1 MKQKAFYLW
10 QSNLANNSR
19 TGFFNNRNCSISE
32 MDQKIYKTIN
42 LSKEGVEFFES
53 TMKLGV

>member
-19 TGFFNNRNCSISE
+19 TGFFNNRNGFISE
-32 MDQKIYKTIN
+32 IDKKNCKTTN